1 MWTHRCLATAATMWE
16 ARSAAAILGRG
27 VSRAALIWLLV
38 LMQAAAEDVAAP
50 VPEADLPPAKAVV
63 LALDTI
69 WEMPLHWAQEGAGTR
84 LAASVGTAGART
96 FHVL

>member
-50 VPEADLPPAKAVV
+50 LPEADVAPIASPASAGSVV
-63 LALDTI
+63 
-69 WEMPLHWAQEGAGTR
+69 AQRWVSG
-84 LAASVGTAGART
+84 
-96 FHVL
+96 